1 MIFMKHIR
9 KFESFS
15 INEEVMTLGGM
26 DLDPL
31 GFGFLTKEE
40 AEKRYSEKERVKALQ
55 ILNAQFGASE
65 LGLKFAELID
75 LLLTTSPLS
84 PEMKSPNSYLG
95 ARKRYFDLLDGMKT
109 KQDPQKIANL
119 KIFITQFAKKMEIIK
134 GEDGKLL
141 IMKSEEGV
149 PAGDASAKESY
160 NWRR

>member
-40 AEKRYSEKERVKALQ
+40 AEKRYSEKERVNALQ
-55 ILNAQFGASE
+55 ILNKQFGMSE
-65 LGLKFAELID
+65 LGTKFAELID

-109 KQDPQKIANL
+109 KQDQYKIDNL

-134 GEDGKLL
+134 DDKGKL
-141 IMKSEEGV
+141 ITV
-149 PAGDASAKESY
+149 AGSTGPSGAKESY